1 MNYLLPII
9 FKSRFT
15 LGDECTDKLYFRKN
29 KTFTKNKL
37 DNLFLKSLIF
47 GVAMLLFFT
56 SCEQKNIDAEIERL
70 QTLEKELNKSISEKN
85 IERAKLIC
93 IQMKWEYVATTVG
106 ADVKCKKLA
115 EIWDDKRRNYLKIIG
130 IDPVEILG
138 EKPKPKSK
146 PKTFEERFLD
156 NE

>member
-1 MNYLLPII
+1 MSLLS
-9 FKSRFT
+9 KSNFELGLKYPKKFLFT
-15 LGDECTDKLYFRKN
+15 NVKTFVSKN
-29 KTFTKNKL
+29 KGNS
-37 DNLFLKSLIF
+37 FLKLLLF
-47 GVAMLLFFT
+47 GLAMLLFLS
-56 SCEQKNIDAEIERL
+56 SCEQKNIDTEIGRL

-130 IDPVEILG
+130 IDTVEILG
-138 EKPKPKSK
+138 EKPKPKPK
-146 PKTFEERFLD
+146 PKTFEERFFD
-156 NE
+156 KE

>member
-1 MNYLLPII
+1 MLILS
-9 FKSRFT
+9 KSLFNSGLECQNKLCFT
-15 LGDECTDKLYFRKN
+15 NN
-29 KTFTKNKL
+29 KTFVSQNS
-37 DNLFLKSLIF
+37 DNSFLKLVLFS
-47 GVAMLLFFT
+47 VAMLLFFS
-56 SCEQKNIDAEIERL
+56 SCEQKSIDNEILRL
-70 QTLEKELNKSISEKN
+70 QTLEKELNKTISKKN

-138 EKPKPKSK
+138 EKPKPKPK

>member
-1 MNYLLPII
+1 M
-9 FKSRFT
+9 
-15 LGDECTDKLYFRKN
+15 KLKQ
-29 KTFTKNKL
+29 
-37 DNLFLKSLIF
+37 
-47 GVAMLLFFT
+47 LLFGFILVCLFT
-56 SCEQKNIDAEIERL
+56 SCEQKNIDTEIERL
-70 QTLEKELNKSISEKN
+70 QSLEQELIKTISEKN

-93 IQMKWEYVATTVG
+93 IQMKWEYVPTTVG

-138 EKPKPKSK
+138 EKPKPKPK
-146 PKTFEERFLD
+146 PKNFEERFFD

>member
-1 MNYLLPII
+1 MRVLTKNRVILINELT
-9 FKSRFT
+9 K
-15 LGDECTDKLYFRKN
+15 KLYFINN
-29 KTFTKNKL
+29 KTIVSIKMFVTS
-37 DNLFLKSLIF
+37 LKSLLF
-47 GVAMLLFFT
+47 GIAMFLFFS
-56 SCEQKNIDAEIERL
+56 SCEQKSIDTEIERL
-70 QTLEKELNKSISEKN
+70 QTLEIELNKSISEKN
-85 IERAKLIC
+85 TERSKLIC

-138 EKPKPKSK
+138 EKPKPKPK
-146 PKTFEERFLD
+146 PKTFQERFFD

>member
-1 MNYLLPII
+1 M
-9 FKSRFT
+9 
-15 LGDECTDKLYFRKN
+15 KLKQV
-29 KTFTKNKL
+29 
-37 DNLFLKSLIF
+37 LFGFILIC
-47 GVAMLLFFT
+47 LFT

-70 QTLEKELNKSISEKN
+70 QRLEKELNKTISEKN
-85 IERAKLIC
+85 LERAKLIC

-106 ADVKCKKLA
+106 ADAKCKELA

-138 EKPKPKSK
+138 EKPKAKPK
-146 PKTFEERFLD
+146 PKTFEERFFD

>member
-1 MNYLLPII
+1 MKLKRILFGLLIV
-9 FKSRFT
+9 
-15 LGDECTDKLYFRKN
+15 C
-29 KTFTKNKL
+29 
-37 DNLFLKSLIF
+37 SLT
-47 GVAMLLFFT
+47 G
-56 SCEQKNIDAEIERL
+56 CEQKNIDTEIERL

-106 ADVKCKKLA
+106 AGVKCKKLA

-138 EKPKPKSK
+138 EKPKPKPK
-146 PKTFEERFLD
+146 PKTFEERFFD
-156 NE
+156 SE

>member
-1 MNYLLPII
+1 MQISS
-9 FKSRFT
+9 KSLFNSG
-15 LGDECTDKLYFRKN
+15 LESQNKLYFTNNNKFVSKN
-29 KTFTKNKL
+29 S
-37 DNLFLKSLIF
+37 DNSFLKPLLF
-47 GVAMLLFFT
+47 GLAMLLFLS

-70 QTLEKELNKSISEKN
+70 QTLEKELNKTISEKN
-85 IERAKLIC
+85 LERAKLIC

-138 EKPKPKSK
+138 EKPKPKPK
-146 PKTFEERFLD
+146 PKTFEERLFD

>member
-1 MNYLLPII
+1 MRVLS
-9 FKSRFT
+9 KSRFK
-15 LGDECTDKLYFRKN
+15 LGLECPNELYFTNDNTFAN
-29 KTFTKNKL
+29 KKS
-37 DNLFLKSLIF
+37 DDSFLKSLLF
-47 GVAMLLFFT
+47 GLAMLLFLS
-56 SCEQKNIDAEIERL
+56 SCEQKNIDTEIERL
-70 QTLEKELNKSISEKN
+70 QNLEKELNKTISEKN
-85 IERAKLIC
+85 TERAKLIC

>member
-1 MNYLLPII
+1 M
-9 FKSRFT
+9 
-15 LGDECTDKLYFRKN
+15 KLKQ
-29 KTFTKNKL
+29 
-37 DNLFLKSLIF
+37 LIF
-47 GVAMLLFFT
+47 GFLIVCLFT
-56 SCEQKNIDAEIERL
+56 SCEQKSIDTEIERL

-85 IERAKLIC
+85 TERAKLIC

-138 EKPKPKSK
+138 EKPKPKPK
-146 PKTFEERFLD
+146 PKNFEERFFD